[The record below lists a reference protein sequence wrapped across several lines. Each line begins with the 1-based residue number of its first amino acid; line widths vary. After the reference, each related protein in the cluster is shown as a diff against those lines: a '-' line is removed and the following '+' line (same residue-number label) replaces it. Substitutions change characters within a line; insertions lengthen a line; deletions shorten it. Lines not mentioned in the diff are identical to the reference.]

1 MQHSQPPPLNVGQY
15 CVKEQKQNLGE
26 TLIATKSFG
35 RSALATLAASVLAVA
50 LAACTTAETEP
61 TSEPT
66 ASPSATETSA
76 PAELQTLTP
85 GKLTIGTGLPAYEPW
100 VVGDAPESGEGFE
113 AAVAYAIAEELGFA
127 PEDVVWVRTTFDE
140 AIQPGPKN
148 FDFNL
153 QQYSI
158 TEERKA
164 NVDFSTPYYFTTQ
177 AVITIAGS
185 PAENVSDLAGLK
197 ELLIGAAAGTTSFDA
212 VEDIIQ
218 PSQGAQAFNTYDDA
232 KLALANGQVDAI
244 VVDLPTA
251 LYLTAVE
258 LEGGKILGQL
268 AGAQSG
274 DSFGLVLDKGS
285 PLTEPVSAAID
296 RLRESGRLAE
306 IEAEWLADYVGAP
319 VLK

>member
-1 MQHSQPPPLNVGQY
+1 MSKFSL
-15 CVKEQKQNLGE
+15 KKA
-26 TLIATKSFG
+26 IAASFTAA
-35 RSALATLAASVLAVA
+35 ALALSLSACAPAASTE
-50 LAACTTAETEP
+50 TTASETA
-61 TSEPT
+61 T
-66 ASPSATETSA
+66 AEA
-76 PAELQTLTP
+76 LQTLTP

-113 AAVAYAIAEELGFA
+113 AAVAYAIAEQLGFA

-140 AIQPGPKN
+140 AIAPGAKN

-164 NVDFSTPYYFTTQ
+164 AVDFSSPYYNTAQ
-177 AVITIAGS
+177 AVITIASS
-185 PAENVSDLAGLK
+185 PAAGAKSLADLQGF
-197 ELLIGAAAGTTSFDA
+197 LIGAATGTTSLA
-212 VEDIIQ
+212 AIEEIIK
-218 PSQGAQAFNTYDDA
+218 PTAGAQAFNSNDDA
-232 KLALANGQVDAI
+232 KAALANGQVDAI

-258 LEGGKILGQL
+258 LDGGKILGQL
-268 AGAQSG
+268 SGAQSG

-285 PLTEPVSAAID
+285 PLTAAVSAAVD
-296 RLRESGRLAE
+296 ALRENGKLAE
-306 IEAEWLADYVGAP
+306 LEQTWLADFAGAP

>member
-1 MQHSQPPPLNVGQY
+1 MSKFG
-15 CVKEQKQNLGE
+15 KLGR
-26 TLIATKSFG
+26 A
-35 RSALATLAASVLAVA
+35 ALAGIAASTLAVS
-50 LAACTTAETEP
+50 LAACAPAETE
-61 TSEPT
+61 T
-66 ASPSATETSA
+66 TETTE
-76 PAELQTLTP
+76 PAETSELQTLTP

-127 PEDVVWVRTTFDE
+127 PEDVIWVRTTFDE
-140 AIQPGPKN
+140 AIQPGAKN

-164 NVDFSTPYYFTTQ
+164 NVDFSSPYYLTTQ
-177 AVITIAGS
+177 TVITVAGS
-185 PAENVSDLAGLK
+185 AAEGVTDLAGLK
-197 ELLIGAAAGTTSFDA
+197 GLLIGAATGTTSLA
-212 VEDIIQ
+212 AIEDIIQ
-218 PSQGAQAFNTYDDA
+218 PTAGAQAFNSNDDA
-232 KLALANGQVDAI
+232 KAALANGQVDAI

-251 LYLTAVE
+251 FYLTAVE

-268 AGAQSG
+268 EGAESG

-285 PLTEPVSAAID
+285 PLTAAVSAAID
-296 RLRESGRLAE
+296 RLRESGKLAE
-306 IEAEWLADYVGAP
+306 IEAKWLADYAGAP

>member
-1 MQHSQPPPLNVGQY
+1 LSKLSRA
-15 CVKEQKQNLGE
+15 
-26 TLIATKSFG
+26 I
-35 RSALATLAASVLAVA
+35 VA
-50 LAACTTAETEP
+50 LAASAAVALSLTACAPAETEVS
-61 TSEPT
+61 SEG
-66 ASPSATETSA
+66 
-76 PAELQTLTP
+76 LQTITA

-113 AAVAYAIAEELGFA
+113 AAVAYAIAAELGFA

-140 AIQPGPKN
+140 AIAPGAKN

-164 NVDFSTPYYFTTQ
+164 AVDFSSPYYLTTQ
-177 AVITIAGS
+177 TVITVAGS
-185 PAENVSDLAGLK
+185 AAENATSLADLQG
-197 ELLIGAAAGTTSFDA
+197 LLIGAATGTTSLSA
-212 VEDIIQ
+212 IEDIIK
-218 PSQGAQAFNTYDDA
+218 PTAGAKAFNSNDDA
-232 KLALANGQVDAI
+232 KAALAAGQVDAI

-251 LYLTAVE
+251 FYLTAVE

-268 AGAQSG
+268 DGADAG

-285 PLTEPVSAAID
+285 PLTAKVSAAVD
-296 RLRESGRLAE
+296 ALRANGKLAE
-306 IEAEWLADYVGAP
+306 IEAKWLAEYAGAP